1 MRCATIA
8 MLLLLTGPVLTA
20 PSLPSGSIYHLNST
34 LLSQSDAAVGL
45 DTYRGHPVLITMFYA
60 SCPAACPLLI
70 DTLRAVERSVDD
82 GARRQLRVLMISID
96 PERDTTAAL
105 RQLAQ
110 DRHIDL
116 SRWTLAHADAANV
129 RKIAATLNI
138 QYRRLPDG
146 QFSHSSIVSLL
157 SPEGELLQQSSTL
170 SSADPAIV
178 AAIVR
183 VMQQSLQEQSR

>member
-8 MLLLLTGPVLTA
+8 VLLLLTGPALTA
-20 PSLPSGSIYHLNST
+20 SSLPPGSIYHLNST
-34 LLSQSDAAVGL
+34 LVNQSGAAVGL

-70 DTLRAVERSVDD
+70 DTLRAVERSVPE
-82 GARRQLRVLMISID
+82 GKRRQLRVLMISID
-96 PERDTTAAL
+96 PERDTAEAL
-105 RQLAQ
+105 RKLAQ

-116 SRWTLAHADAANV
+116 SRWTLAHADAATV
-129 RKIAATLNI
+129 RKVAATLNI

-157 SPEGELLQQSSTL
+157 SPQGELLQQSSTL

-178 AAIVR
+178 ATLVQ
-183 VMQQSLQEQSR
+183 VTQ